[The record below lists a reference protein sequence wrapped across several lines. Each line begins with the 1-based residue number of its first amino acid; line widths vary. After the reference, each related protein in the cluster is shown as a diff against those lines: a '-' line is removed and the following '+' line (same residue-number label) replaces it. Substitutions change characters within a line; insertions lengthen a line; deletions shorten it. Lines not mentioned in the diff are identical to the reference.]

1 MKNSMNTNV
10 TNEHD
15 AESNSIALSIQK
27 ECYIKQNR
35 QLFDTVF
42 TLFSRSDSE
51 LLLDLQVLDAKTT
64 NNRVFR
70 RRRSKQSKWTWEI
83 VICNYILNFYNELII
98 IQLGQ
103 TVMLTIQGLNT
114 SDSVQYNFQGS
125 HVYFGLFLMV
135 LILFFLFI
143 LCRQ

>member
-1 MKNSMNTNV
+1 MNTNV
-10 TNEHD
+10 TNEHA

-27 ECYIKQNR
+27 ECYIKQKR
-35 QLFDTVF
+35 LSFDTVF

-64 NNRVFR
+64 NNLVFR
-70 RRRSKQSKWTWEI
+70 RRRSKQSKRTWEI

-103 TVMLTIQGLNT
+103 TVMLTIQELNT
-114 SDSVQYNFQGS
+114 HDSVQYNFQGS
-125 HVYFGLFLMV
+125 HVYFGLFLTV
-135 LILFFLFI
+135 LILFCLLI